1 MLLSRRTQAWI
12 IARMMRGEEVQVRPE
27 QLSEP
32 WSRYAEWML
41 AGPGDET
48 PDERLAAF
56 VRDWAGDVEEHEVN
70 LRLICAEAEKRGR
83 YPSIDEYLE
92 RLPEPARL

>member
-48 PDERLAAF
+48 PDE
-56 VRDWAGDVEEHEVN
+56 EEHEVN